1 MSLDFSLEVDGILN
15 HKTQLTIIL
24 TVVLLFF
31 CLPLQVAS
39 QESLSMSIHRNVG
52 MAFGNYIQ
60 GTFTLSGSGPE
71 AVDNLTVYFNGEQV
85 HFVIGNTITWL
96 FNTGDY
102 AQGSTNIT
110 LYGIDGTGTTYAV
123 SQQWNFIG
131 TEVGGIITIVIV
143 VLVVVLVLAKY
154 GPRLMKMRKK

>member
-1 MSLDFSLEVDGILN
+1 M
-15 HKTQLTIIL
+15 IIL
-24 TVVLLFF
+24 AVTLLLWCF
-31 CLPLQVAS
+31 PLQVAS

-60 GTFTLSGSGPE
+60 GTFTLTGSGPE
-71 AVDNLTVYFNGEQV
+71 TVENLTVYFNGEQV
-85 HFVIGNTITWL
+85 HFVIGNTINWV

-110 LYGIDGTGTTYAV
+110 LYGIDESGTTYAL

-131 TEVGGIITIVIV
+131 AEVGGIITIVII

-154 GPRLMKMRKK
+154 GPRLRKK